1 MAIWYGCVKPAPV
14 CVSVC
19 LGSCHLEGTYP
30 HCPVQGVM
38 ILTLP
43 CSCIVHSAVWVG
55 GVCVCAK
62 ITLCVYIL
70 TIHVNPVP
78 SCEMQLVTLNTK
90 AVT

>member
-1 MAIWYGCVKPAPV
+1 
-14 CVSVC
+14 
-19 LGSCHLEGTYP
+19 
-30 HCPVQGVM
+30 M